1 MRCSAE
7 GFGQCSSYQMKSR
20 PLRVGGVGEGQ
31 GLGRI
36 EGANKRI
43 EQLAE
48 SRVQPRKHTE
58 TRHAE
63 HGGNLLCK
71 ETHKHTSSYFFISHQ
86 PASLSS
92 KSHTRST
99 EAGALRTITK
109 QNTVTEGSDKDLQQI
124 KDDAKNKDNGFGFH
138 VTCGST

>member
-1 MRCSAE
+1 
-7 GFGQCSSYQMKSR
+7 MKSR

-36 EGANKRI
+36 EGANERI

-71 ETHKHTSSYFFISHQ
+71 ETRKHTGSYFFFVFFLSVTNQQVLAANHT
-86 PASLSS
+86 PAAWKQERFTQSQS
-92 KSHTRST
+92 KTPSPR
-99 EAGALRTITK
+99 AATK
-109 QNTVTEGSDKDLQQI
+109 IYSK
-124 KDDAKNKDNGFGFH
+124 
-138 VTCGST
+138 

>member
-1 MRCSAE
+1 
-7 GFGQCSSYQMKSR
+7 MKSR

-36 EGANKRI
+36 EGANERI

-71 ETHKHTSSYFFISHQ
+71 ETHKHTSSYFFLFFFISHQ

-99 EAGALRTITK
+99 ETGAFHTITK
-109 QNTVTEGSDKDLQQI
+109 QNTVTQGSDKDLQQI
-124 KDDAKNKDNGFGFH
+124 KDFEKIKTRIWVSRELRFNVSPRF
-138 VTCGST
+138 

>member
-1 MRCSAE
+1 
-7 GFGQCSSYQMKSR
+7 MKSR

-71 ETHKHTSSYFFISHQ
+71 ETHKRTSSFFFVVFFISHQ
-86 PASLSS
+86 PASLSR
-92 KSHTRST
+92 KSHTHSMET
-99 EAGALRTITK
+99 GAFHTITK
-109 QNTVTEGSDKDLQQI
+109 QNDKDLQQI
-124 KDDAKNKDNGFGFH
+124 KTRIWVSHELRFNVSPRF
-138 VTCGST
+138 

>member
-1 MRCSAE
+1 
-7 GFGQCSSYQMKSR
+7 MKSR

-36 EGANKRI
+36 EGANERI

-63 HGGNLLCK
+63 HGGNLLLQRDPQ
-71 ETHKHTSSYFFISHQ
+71 THGLLFFFVFFYQS
-86 PASLSS
+86 PTS
-92 KSHTRST
+92 KS
-99 EAGALRTITK
+99 
-109 QNTVTEGSDKDLQQI
+109 
-124 KDDAKNKDNGFGFH
+124 
-138 VTCGST
+138 